1 MKVCPTLR
9 GSLENDVMTT
19 LTQIISRTTGIRID
33 VEQLS
38 AGLIF
43 GGIMLVVVALFGMST
58 YGLDLSWGFF

>member
-1 MKVCPTLR
+1 
-9 GSLENDVMTT
+9 MTT